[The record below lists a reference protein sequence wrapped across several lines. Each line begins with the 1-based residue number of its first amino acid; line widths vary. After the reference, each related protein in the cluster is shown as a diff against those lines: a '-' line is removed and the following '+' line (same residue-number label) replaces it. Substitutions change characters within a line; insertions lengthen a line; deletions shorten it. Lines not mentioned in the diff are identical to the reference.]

1 MSKIKKLIILTSV
14 LIALTLLGW
23 YLFSYQDSLNSKLN
37 TGNAVIDYQIKSGSS
52 LSGVIYD
59 LANKKI
65 IKHPRY
71 ALWYARLSGRGANM
85 KAGDYRLTQNLTTK
99 NFLENILTGK
109 VIQYSLTIIEG
120 WSFKQ
125 LLKALNDHPQIKHTI
140 TGLSDSGDSEIMI
153 KLGYPGVH
161 PEGQFLPDTY
171 HFPKGLP
178 DTEFLQRAY
187 LSMQKVLKDEW
198 EKRAVGL
205 IYKSATE
212 ALVMAS
218 IVEKETGNPD
228 EREQIA
234 GVFIRRLEKRMRL
247 QTDPTVIYGM
257 GERYKGNLRKR
268 DLLEDTPYNTYRRFG
283 LPPTPI
289 ALPGRKAIYAA
300 LHPAEGDTLYFVS
313 RGDGS
318 HVFSET
324 LDEHNKAV
332 IKYQL
337 KGRVR
342 SFSSFKHKSK
352 NDE

>member
-1 MSKIKKLIILTSV
+1 MGKIKKLIILTIV

-23 YLFSYQDSLNSKLN
+23 YLFSYQPALHNKLN
-37 TGNAVIDYQIKSGSS
+37 TGGAEIDYQIKSGSS

-59 LANKKI
+59 LANKRI

-71 ALWYARLSGRGANM
+71 ALWYARLSGRGDNM
-85 KAGDYRLTQNLTTK
+85 KAGDYRLTGDLTTK
-99 NFLENILTGK
+99 IFLENILTGK
-109 VIQYSLTIIEG
+109 VIQYSLTVIEG
-120 WSFKQ
+120 WSFQQ
-125 LLKALNDHPQIKHTI
+125 LLIAINDHTQIKHTI
-140 TGLSDSGDSEIMI
+140 SGLSDSEIMT
-153 KLGYPGVH
+153 KLGYPGIH

-171 HFPKGLP
+171 HFPKGLA
-178 DTEFLQRAY
+178 DTEFLLRAY
-187 LSMQKVLKDEW
+187 LAMQKVLNDEW

-205 IYKSATE
+205 IYKSAAE
-212 ALVMAS
+212 ALIMAS

-234 GVFIRRLEKRMRL
+234 GVFLRRLEKRMRL

-257 GERYKGNLRKR
+257 GERYKGNLRKK

-324 LDEHNKAV
+324 LDEHNNAV

-342 SFSSFKHKSK
+342 SFSSFKHKSES
-352 NDE
+352 DE